1 MELCKEARA
10 LPSAHRSNAGNATR
24 TWTRW
29 MNQLTHNLQHKCQEI
44 DTKGRLWAPLVF
56 VWPEN
61 SWPSRSQ
68 LKLMSANKDWDATWL
83 PALNQPKY
91 GPLGVRRYALPKSLG
106 TTQLDRVQHAW
117 VFFAMMQVTGLSFAE
132 LGLVFEFGA
141 GTGQMASVLH
151 DLAVPCR
158 HVVYDL
164 PPMLITQRH
173 WCQRVGVA
181 VRTLGRDVERKDA
194 ARCVNQT
201 VQTHRLSDVA
211 ELLFDGAVSLTSS
224 LFVATY
230 SFTEADLETR
240 AHIKQM
246 TRHFGRMYLMF
257 AQTAWDGIDTLGYM
271 RDWLSSS
278 LGHTHR
284 VCTWKHGTRGLQ
296 LAAVRRGAVAR
307 PRCRSSVGCTER
319 TFHRNLSAECVL

>member
-1 MELCKEARA
+1 MELCNEARA
-10 LPSAHRSNAGNATR
+10 LLPAHGSNATR

-61 SWPSRSQ
+61 SWPSRSH
-68 LKLMSANKDWDATWL
+68 LELMAADKDWEATWL
-83 PALNQPKY
+83 PVLNQPKY

-164 PPMLITQRH
+164 PPMLLTQRH
-173 WCQRVGVA
+173 WCQKVGVA
-181 VRTLGRDVERKDA
+181 VRTLGRDVEKTDA
-194 ARCVNQT
+194 ARCVHQT
-201 VQTHRLSDVA
+201 VQTRRLSDAA
-211 ELLFDGAVSLTSS
+211 ELLPDGGTVTHGPSS

-230 SFTEADLETR
+230 SFTEADLDTR
-240 AHIKQM
+240 AQIVQM

-257 AQTAWDGIDTLGYM
+257 ALTAWDGIDTLGYM

-284 VCTWKHGTRGLQ
+284 VCTWKHGARGLQ
-296 LAAVRRGAVAR
+296 LAAVGRGAVAR
-307 PRCRSSVGCTER
+307 ARCRPSVGCTEK
-319 TFHRNLSAECVL
+319 TLHRNLSADCVL